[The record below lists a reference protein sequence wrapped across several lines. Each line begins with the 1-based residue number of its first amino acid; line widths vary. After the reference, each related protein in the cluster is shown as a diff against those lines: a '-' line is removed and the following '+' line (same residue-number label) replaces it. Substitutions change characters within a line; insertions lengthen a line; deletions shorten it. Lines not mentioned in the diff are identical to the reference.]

1 MAGQTFLTMSTPKK
15 LTKKD
20 IVQRLHAKSE
30 LLYRDVADLVQGVL
44 DSIGDALKSGK
55 TVELRNFGV
64 FEVQMRKARVGRNP
78 NRPEKTIKI
87 PAQKVIKFRAGKE
100 LRLHVKGN
108 R

>member
-1 MAGQTFLTMSTPKK
+1 MNTKK

-20 IVQRLHAKSE
+20 IIQRLHQSGD
-30 LLYRDVADLVQGVL
+30 LLHRTVADLVQGVL
-44 DSIGDALKSGK
+44 DSIGDALKAGK

-78 NRPEKTIKI
+78 NRPEKPIQI

-100 LRLHVKGN
+100 LRLHVKGQ

>member
-1 MAGQTFLTMSTPKK
+1 MNTKK

-20 IVQRLHAKSE
+20 IVQRLHQNSD
-30 LLYRDVADLVQGVL
+30 LLHRTVAEVVQGVL
-44 DSIGDALKSGK
+44 DSISDALKAGK

-64 FEVQMRKARVGRNP
+64 FEVQMRKARIGRNP
-78 NRPEKTIKI
+78 NRPEKAIQI

-100 LRLHVKGN
+100 LRLHIKKS